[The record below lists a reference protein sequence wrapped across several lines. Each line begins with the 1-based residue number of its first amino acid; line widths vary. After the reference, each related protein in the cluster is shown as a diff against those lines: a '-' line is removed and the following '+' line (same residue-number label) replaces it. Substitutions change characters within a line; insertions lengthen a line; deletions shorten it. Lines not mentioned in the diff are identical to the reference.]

1 MFSLLIFVI
10 LFHVKSFITK
20 PIHCIPFMQ
29 PGRLVNVIVN
39 NDEFGWGAVIN
50 FQKKPS
56 LKVSIIT
63 LACLDNA
70 TGKSEYMSVRRE

>member
-1 MFSLLIFVI
+1 
-10 LFHVKSFITK
+10 
-20 PIHCIPFMQ
+20 MQ

-63 LACLDNA
+63 LTCLDSA